1 MLGFSGL
8 LIPSAVVGS
17 PEQQCSANRNPLS
30 SSLAF
35 SHGQVILT
43 WSHVSIFLQFQLTQF
58 ALLMYTY
65 REKHSLAAEPL
76 GIHCHIHPFPWQQN
90 YFRPSHC
97 YIYFRHLS
105 ADLFCS
111 LVWSDQNSLQW
122 FTFFLSWWLKL
133 IILSRADKNLW
144 RLVGSWEGISRL
156 LLVALHGDS
165 SQ

>member
-1 MLGFSGL
+1 MSIYCQICSSLAFSERRCWSVKLWNNIDTANTSSVKKKKKMLGFSWL

-43 WSHVSIFLQFQLTQF
+43 WSHVSIFLHFQLTHF
-58 ALLMYTY
+58 ALQMYAY
-65 REKHSLAAEPL
+65 REKHSLAAESL

-90 YFRPSHC
+90 YFRSSYC

-105 ADLFCS
+105 ADLFS
-111 LVWSDQNSLQW
+111 SSVWSDQNSLQ
-122 FTFFLSWWLKL
+122 
-133 IILSRADKNLW
+133 
-144 RLVGSWEGISRL
+144 
-156 LLVALHGDS
+156 
-165 SQ
+165 